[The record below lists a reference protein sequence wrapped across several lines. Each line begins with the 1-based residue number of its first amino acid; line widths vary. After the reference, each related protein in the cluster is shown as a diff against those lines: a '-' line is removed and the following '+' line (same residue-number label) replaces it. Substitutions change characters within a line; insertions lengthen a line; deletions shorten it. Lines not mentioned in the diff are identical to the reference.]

1 MTRWK
6 TFTGVAALSLGLA
19 VAGAVPAS
27 AHGSDTWGH
36 GSSIRAL
43 HRSWHP
49 GHHHPGKVPVLR
61 GTTTVAEHLAGPL
74 TFDVGPRGSLVVGQ
88 AFAAQLTS
96 VPRGGAPVS
105 WYQGD
110 EGTDVAAVSVH
121 GGTTTFATRVGDEM
135 SVSSSLLLQRSPRGT
150 IRQVA
155 DLLAYERATNP
166 DQVNTYGFTDLPAGC
181 AATLPPEFAPYP
193 GAVDSHA
200 YGSVTVHGVTYVADA
215 GANAILSV
223 DRRGTVR
230 TVAVLPPV
238 EVTVTAEAAAL
249 FGLPDCVVGETYA
262 FEPVPT
268 DVEVGRHGAL
278 YVTTLPGGP
287 EDGSLG
293 ANGALHKVDPRT
305 GKIRT
310 LATGFA
316 GATGVALDPKGNA
329 YVAELVGNQ
338 VSVVTAHHKVR
349 VLGAFT
355 QPAGI
360 EWAHGTLYVSTNVF
374 GDGSIVAAKVR

>member
-1 MTRWK
+1 MTGGAA
-6 TFTGVAALSLGLA
+6 TGVDDGPSTPAYAP
-19 VAGAVPAS
+19 AGP
-27 AHGSDTWGH
+27 GSG
-36 GSSIRAL
+36 
-43 HRSWHP
+43 HP
-49 GHHHPGKVPVLR
+49 GHHHGGKVPALR

-74 TFDVGPRGSLVVGQ
+74 TFGVGRHGSLVVGQ
-88 AFAAQLTS
+88 AFAAQPTS
-96 VPRGGAPVS
+96 VPKSGAPVP
-105 WYQGD
+105 WYQGE
-110 EGTDVAAVSVH
+110 EGTDVAAVSIAD
-121 GGTTTFATRVGDEM
+121 GTTTFATRVGDQE
-135 SVSSSLLLQRSPRGT
+135 SVSSSLLMQRDRRGT

-155 DLLAYERATNP
+155 DLLAFEQSANP
-166 DQVNTYGFTDLPAGC
+166 DAVNTYGFTDLPAEC
-181 AATLPPEFAPYP
+181 AAQVPPMFAPYT

-200 YGSVTVHGVTYVADA
+200 YGSVTVHGLTYVADA

-230 TVAVLPPV
+230 TVAVLPPL
-238 EVTVTAEAAAL
+238 EVTVTAEAADT
-249 FGLPDCVVGETYA
+249 FGLPDCVVGESYG

-293 ANGALHKVDPRT
+293 ANGALHRIDPRT
-305 GKIRT
+305 GRITT

-316 GATGVALDPKGNA
+316 GATGVALDPSGNA
-329 YVAELVGNQ
+329 YVAELQGNE
-338 VSVVTAHHKVR
+338 VSVVTRWGKVR

-355 QPAGI
+355 QPAGV
-360 EWAHGTLYVSTNVF
+360 EWANGTLYVSTDVF